1 MARVFR
7 PQAISFSGLG
17 SNFRRQRMVR
27 APEYA
32 VRGRRWM
39 DCIAAWEA
47 ASDRAGR
54 ESTYSSPR
62 TSSSG
67 LVRPALMSSIA
78 SCQRGS
84 SLSRLCVGLSLAIP
98 SVVEIHVGQTLEK
111 LRLLS
116 LGQLLNR
123 FDDFTDRAHAEN
135 FNRNVSDEK
144 SKERIKEEGRMERE
158 GARPASAEA
167 TARQAWKAK

>member
-84 SLSRLCVGLSLAIP
+84 SFPAFASASVWRSQASSKSTSARRSRNS
-98 SVVEIHVGQTLEK
+98 
-111 LRLLS
+111 
-116 LGQLLNR
+116 
-123 FDDFTDRAHAEN
+123 DFSRSGN
-135 FNRNVSDEK
+135 FLTASMISPTVLTRRILTEMSPMRSRRK
-144 SKERIKEEGRMERE
+144 GSKKKEEWSAR